1 MEIAPVWALKMPCSP
16 REFTG
21 PIQLAAIDAQTS
33 QLKTLAFAA

>member
-1 MEIAPVWALKMPCSP
+1 MGAENALFP